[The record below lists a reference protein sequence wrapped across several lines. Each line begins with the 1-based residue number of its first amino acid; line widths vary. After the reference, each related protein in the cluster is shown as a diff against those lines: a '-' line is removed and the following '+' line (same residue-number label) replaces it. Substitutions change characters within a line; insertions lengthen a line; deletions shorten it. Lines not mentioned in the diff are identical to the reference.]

1 VISEFNRL
9 QVVFS
14 EGLPWPDA
22 ETELHYSSAR
32 KFFLVGALKS
42 LAYEPAHEPRCVEM
56 VYLNGRL
63 VHPAFR
69 QAPDVGAKCLHGL
82 TTLSHRSPWELVL
95 CLLLWSGKAADA
107 NANLVSLRRKLL
119 RKLGSSALST
129 ATWAQL
135 EAAVLTREA
144 ELALWQHSLAGTEN
158 RHAAYTEATFILSS
172 ALQVCLN
179 ARSVSSYVCG
189 DGHGSLSRPNGRTSL
204 PIPCHSEMFDMS
216 VAWHIGT
223 CSQPSNALNFEG
235 YRRLTEQSA
244 PTSTHAFFPAE
255 WSNAPLP
262 GAV

>member
-1 VISEFNRL
+1 MPCLGPCSVLPSHAGRDFDLLTCRAVDAVISESNRL

-22 ETELHYSSAR
+22 ETELQYSSAR

-42 LAYEPAHEPRCVEM
+42 LACEPAREPRCVEM

-63 VHPAFR
+63 VLPASR
-69 QAPDVGAKCLHGL
+69 QAPAVGAKCPHGL
-82 TTLSHRSPWELVL
+82 TALSNRSPWALVR
-95 CLLLWSGKAADA
+95 CMLLWSGKAADA

-144 ELALWQHSLAGTEN
+144 ELALWQHSLAGTEDG
-158 RHAAYTEATFILSS
+158 HAANTEATVILSS

-179 ARSVSSYVCG
+179 ARSVSSHVCG
-189 DGHGSLSRPNGRTSL
+189 DGRGSLSRFNGRTSL
-204 PIPCHSEMFDMS
+204 PILRHNEMFDMS
-216 VAWHIGT
+216 AAWHIGT
-223 CSQPSNALNFEG
+223 CSQPSN
-235 YRRLTEQSA
+235 T
-244 PTSTHAFFPAE
+244 
-255 WSNAPLP
+255 
-262 GAV
+262 